1 MATYGVNNFGQF
13 PLTTRQGVDEY
24 INALSAYPTAIQG
37 SAALPPILPP
47 VAPAIATPQSFAVG
61 QPAGMG
67 MWDSFKNWIN
77 DSGMMGSTD
86 MKTGI
91 KTDGWG
97 GMALG
102 AAQGIGN
109 AFMGMQQYQ
118 LAKDTFNE
126 NKRQFNLN
134 FEAQRKTTNAALED
148 RQRARVAS
156 NSGAYQ
162 SVGDYMTKYGV

>member
-1 MATYGVNNFGQF
+1 MNYGVNNFGQF
-13 PLTTRQGVDEY
+13 PLTTPQGVDEY
-24 INALSAYPTAIQG
+24 INALSSYPTAIQG
-37 SAALPPILPP
+37 GQMPPILPP
-47 VAPAIATPQSFAVG
+47 VTPAIATPTPMGAPNG
-61 QPAGMG
+61 AAPAG
-67 MWDSFKNWIN
+67 MWDSFKGWLNN
-77 DSGMMGSTD
+77 SGMTTTTD

-91 KTDGWG
+91 KTEGWG

-102 AAQGIGN
+102 AAQGLGN
-109 AFMGMQQYQ
+109 AFMGMQQYN

-162 SVGDYMTKYGV
+162 SVGDYMNKYGV